1 MRWVAG
7 GWSIKARLQ
16 CCEVSTGLPIR
27 VVWVTTAFFVGGWI
41 LLYSTVPCMV
51 WLSTRTSRLF
61 KDLVPS
67 LVGHLLGG
75 CRGTRHLF
83 LFWLWGTLFIRWDH
97 WVRLDIRLDPPVIGR
112 KIAFQLMPI
121 ICTFTSWVYHIVE
134 NFRERKLLRIG
145 ESTTTK
151 PWNSQKFSPSKVSY
165 YVLASSLWLIA
176 THIGPTF
183 ISKPWEIPP
192 RGHFH
197 SAITFSLVPM
207 AGHQERKSI
216 TYLDMPRRTKWCS
229 ENWTVC
235 VMIKMQIN
243 NLLIYFPIY
252 QFWRWHYCIWMSC
265 LLPSF
270 PSSLHFR
277 RENLGM
283 RLHTCI

>member
-1 MRWVAG
+1 M
-7 GWSIKARLQ
+7 K
-16 CCEVSTGLPIR
+16 
-27 VVWVTTAFFVGGWI
+27 
-41 LLYSTVPCMV
+41 
-51 WLSTRTSRLF
+51 
-61 KDLVPS
+61 
-67 LVGHLLGG
+67 
-75 CRGTRHLF
+75 
-83 LFWLWGTLFIRWDH
+83 
-97 WVRLDIRLDPPVIGR
+97 
-112 KIAFQLMPI
+112 
-121 ICTFTSWVYHIVE
+121 
-134 NFRERKLLRIG
+134 
-145 ESTTTK
+145 STTTK

-252 QFWRWHYCIWMSC
+252 QFWRWHYCICISY

-270 PSSLHFR
+270 PGSLHFR

-283 RLHTCI
+283 RLHIVYTISSIVLPIKDNLGLYTLIHIKTFCYPQLHEDNNQF